1 MLVNIIKN
9 SKDGEYSNQILKGV
23 DKIEPTIYDNILLKK
38 LLFNEIKNGE
48 EINKNIFMMEN
59 ELQSIKSNVREDS
72 VKNAINEKH
81 SLLDSIDS
89 ITAEIDYLNEQ
100 NTEYIN
106 ILSNNTNIVDRLK
119 AEINTY
125 QKANKLLL
133 KKIKADTTSITVDT
147 KTR

>member
-72 VKNAINEKH
+72 VKNAINEKQKGLGNYQVPITTNP
-81 SLLDSIDS
+81 LL
-89 ITAEIDYLNEQ
+89 
-100 NTEYIN
+100 
-106 ILSNNTNIVDRLK
+106 
-119 AEINTY
+119 
-125 QKANKLLL
+125 
-133 KKIKADTTSITVDT
+133 TVV
-147 KTR
+147 